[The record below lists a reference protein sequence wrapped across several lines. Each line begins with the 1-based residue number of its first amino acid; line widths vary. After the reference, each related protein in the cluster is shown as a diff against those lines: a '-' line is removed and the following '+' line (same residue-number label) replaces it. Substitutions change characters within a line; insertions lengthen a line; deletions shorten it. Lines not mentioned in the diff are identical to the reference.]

1 MAKKYRRAKD
11 GIVFSTDPDFS
22 FEETEEE
29 ILTLAPEK
37 QKLKVLIDRKQR
49 KGKTVTL
56 ITGFIGNIDDLKDLE
71 KKLKILCGA
80 GGSIKDG
87 EILIQGNFQEKI
99 FDFLSKSAYNV
110 KKVGA

>member
-1 MAKKYRRAKD
+1 MAKKHRRKKD
-11 GIVFSTDPDFS
+11 GIVFSTNPDFS
-22 FEETEEE
+22 FQETEEE
-29 ILTLAPEK
+29 ILTPAPEK

-56 ITGFIGNIDDLKDLE
+56 ISGFVGNLDDLKDLE

-80 GGSIKDG
+80 GGSLKDG

-99 FDFLSKSAYNV
+99 FNFLSESAYNV
-110 KKVGA
+110 KKVGS